1 MLTYMAMRRAQAIV
15 LVFALFAAPLALLA
29 RASSG
34 IGSECGNL
42 CCLPHGSHT
51 AHDARAQSKAEGM
64 ACHHK
69 DRSPDAFCAMKAG
82 HHPLD
87 FGFLAPL
94 VPTAPSASAT
104 LEVPLPARAAIA
116 KSDAV
121 SYSGFPSAPFEP
133 PRT

>member
-1 MLTYMAMRRAQAIV
+1 MQRAQAIV

-34 IGSECGNL
+34 MGSECGNL
-42 CCLPHGSHT
+42 CCLPHRSHT
-51 AHDARAQSKAEGM
+51 AHMHDVQAQSKPDGM

-69 DRSPDAFCAMKAG
+69 DGGQSAFCAMKAG

-94 VPTAPSASAT
+94 VPTVPSMFAS
-104 LEVPLPARAAIA
+104 LVLPSPARATIGQ
-116 KSDAV
+116 SV
-121 SYSGFPSAPFEP
+121 VPLRVGFMLVPFEP
-133 PRT
+133 PRS